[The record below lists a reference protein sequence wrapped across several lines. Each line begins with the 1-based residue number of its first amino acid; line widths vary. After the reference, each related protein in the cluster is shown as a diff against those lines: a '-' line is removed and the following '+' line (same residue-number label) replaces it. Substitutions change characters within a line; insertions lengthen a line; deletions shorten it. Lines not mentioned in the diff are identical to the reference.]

1 MPTSQSQLISIL
13 KDQINDLEEK
23 CPGYRGKA
31 AETLSRII
39 ALEYQNTIRP
49 ITMGIRLEVKR
60 HSLELGSFLADH
72 LKDQPDAPGN
82 SVEVPE

>member
-13 KDQINDLEEK
+13 KEQINSLEEK

-39 ALEYQNTIRP
+39 ALEYQDSIRP
-49 ITMGIRLEVKR
+49 MTTHIRQEVKR
-60 HSLELGSFLADH
+60 HSLEFGNFLAER
-72 LKDQPDAPGN
+72 LKVQPDSAGN
-82 SVEVPE
+82 SVDVQE